1 MPIVPRRKFSSMHPK
16 NGKKEMN
23 RRDRRRS
30 EQAMQTQFRRQT
42 KADPTA
48 KKSSV

>member
-1 MPIVPRRKFSSMHPK
+1 MHPK

-23 RRDRRRS
+23 RRDRNRL

-42 KADPTA
+42 KADPIA